1 MRPLALLRSFASV
14 IFCRSRLEAEMEEE
28 MRSHIRDRADDL
40 ERSGLARVDAERRA
54 RIEFGGAER
63 FKEGCRESLG
73 AHVLDVLVQDVGFAA
88 RLLRNAP
95 GFAVVTILTLALG
108 IGATT
113 AIFSVV
119 YAVLLRPLPY
129 THPEQLV
136 VAFENNLTRGV
147 KMSGCS
153 YLALLE
159 LQDSGVFAQA
169 AGINAHELLLTGSGD
184 PTVVRTIVVTPEIF
198 PLLDVTPLAGRYL
211 FAEDGRKGAA
221 PAVLLSEGL
230 WRTRFGGNPELV
242 GGSIMLDDRPFTVVG
257 IMPASFRIPVGGRQ
271 EIWIPTVQD
280 PLFSTWIPKR
290 EEHWM
295 RVVGRLNPGVS
306 LVRAQAEADSIS
318 ARLAREFPAENGGW
332 ALHLAPL
339 QDAIVADL
347 RTPLLVLLSAVG
359 LVLLLACVNIANLL
373 LARATARTRE
383 LALRHALGAGRG
395 RIIRQLLTESAVLG
409 SLGAILGVALA
420 SWSAQPLVLLLPRDQ
435 PELQNVHIDGW
446 VLGFALL
453 VSLTATIAFSVAPA
467 FLTTDF
473 DVQANLK
480 DSAARSGSGS
490 GRLRVRRLLAATE
503 MGLATVLVVS
513 AGLLARSLLTMTS
526 VNPGFNVA
534 HILKAEISLPRY
546 RYSTPRQW
554 TAFSNAFLERLQA
567 QPGLQESATAVPV
580 PLANGV
586 VKLKFSI
593 ANHAAIPSG
602 APSDADYVSV
612 SPGYFHLMGIPLRRG
627 RLFARAD
634 SELSPPVAIVSESF
648 ASLYFRDENPIG
660 QRLVFGFPPD
670 SDVIR
675 EIVGVVGNVRDARL
689 TEEPGAMMYVPYA
702 QAPFWGVNL
711 VVNSPLPPAALVG
724 TIREIAR
731 SLDRDLPVTSIVTMP
746 DVLDTSVA
754 KPRFRTWLLS
764 AFGVAALLLAAVGV
778 FGVVS
783 YSVASRTREFGVRAA
798 LGASPASIGKMIL
811 KEELIFGA
819 VGLGVGLIFA
829 VGFARFLKTE
839 LYGVTTYDPGT
850 LFVSGAVLLVVA
862 AAACYI
868 PARRAMSVDPMTSLR
883 CE

>member
-1 MRPLALLRSFASV
+1 
-14 IFCRSRLEAEMEEE
+14 
-28 MRSHIRDRADDL
+28 
-40 ERSGLARVDAERRA
+40 
-54 RIEFGGAER
+54 
-63 FKEGCRESLG
+63 
-73 AHVLDVLVQDVGFAA
+73 
-88 RLLRNAP
+88 
-95 GFAVVTILTLALG
+95 
-108 IGATT
+108 
-113 AIFSVV
+113 
-119 YAVLLRPLPY
+119 
-129 THPEQLV
+129 
-136 VAFENNLTRGV
+136 
-147 KMSGCS
+147 
-153 YLALLE
+153 
-159 LQDSGVFAQA
+159 
-169 AGINAHELLLTGSGD
+169 
-184 PTVVRTIVVTPEIF
+184 
-198 PLLDVTPLAGRYL
+198 
-211 FAEDGRKGAA
+211 
-221 PAVLLSEGL
+221 
-230 WRTRFGGNPELV
+230 
-242 GGSIMLDDRPFTVVG
+242 
-257 IMPASFRIPVGGRQ
+257 
-271 EIWIPTVQD
+271 
-280 PLFSTWIPKR
+280 
-290 EEHWM
+290 
-295 RVVGRLNPGVS
+295 
-306 LVRAQAEADSIS
+306 
-318 ARLAREFPAENGGW
+318 
-332 ALHLAPL
+332 
-339 QDAIVADL
+339 
-347 RTPLLVLLSAVG
+347 
-359 LVLLLACVNIANLL
+359 
-373 LARATARTRE
+373 
-383 LALRHALGAGRG
+383 
-395 RIIRQLLTESAVLG
+395 
-409 SLGAILGVALA
+409 
-420 SWSAQPLVLLLPRDQ
+420 
-435 PELQNVHIDGW
+435 
-446 VLGFALL
+446 
-453 VSLTATIAFSVAPA
+453 
-467 FLTTDF
+467 
-473 DVQANLK
+473 VQANLK
-480 DSAARSGSGS
+480 DSAARSGAGS

-634 SELSPPVAIVSESF
+634 SELSPPVAIISESF